1 MTDQKKQRHKE
12 RDASEPVRP
21 ETVQEDEGVA
31 PSQQKDPPKA
41 EGNRDEADGGD
52 ARKEGS
58 TGDRS

>member
-1 MTDQKKQRHKE
+1 MTDQKKQSHKE
-12 RDASEPVRP
+12 RDTPEPVRP

-31 PSQQKDPPKA
+31 PSQQEDPPKA

-52 ARKEGS
+52 ARKDRS